1 MAITYRD
8 NKSAKPKRAVSVPVL
23 AVIVAIGGLLLLSPQ
38 TTSMLEDTVAMVLRL
53 PGN

>member
-8 NKSAKPKRAVSVPVL
+8 SRSGKPKRGVSVPVL
-23 AVIVAIGGLLLLSPQ
+23 AVIVAIGGLLMLSPQ
-38 TTSMLEDTVAMVLRL
+38 TASVLESMVATVLRL